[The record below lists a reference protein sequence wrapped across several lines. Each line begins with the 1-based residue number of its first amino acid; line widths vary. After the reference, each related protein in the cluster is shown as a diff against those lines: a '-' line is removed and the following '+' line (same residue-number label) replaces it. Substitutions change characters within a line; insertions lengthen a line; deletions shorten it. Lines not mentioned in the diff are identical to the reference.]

1 MNWVREVQAGVAI
14 GSLLGGLLVGGL
26 PSVAEELISQ
36 RENGAI
42 ARQSIRQSTRQ
53 SIRQGEG
60 QYIRPLTQCP
70 SDLDSLLPM
79 LLRDIPSYANRVS
92 QRAYPNH
99 FRIQDTSGHIT
110 PGYVLLATL
119 PDFEPLPLVSREYT
133 PLREDDTTQLFFTT
147 LERQYVPGQAVQ
159 LQHYHW
165 LFLTQTTQGW
175 RLVLMFS
182 RVGDIPANEPPT
194 PPYDSSQGVLAQ
206 AIRLWLR
213 DCQAGSVVPLSWL
226 PNRYEGNTNL

>member
-1 MNWVREVQAGVAI
+1 MKRWVGQGQIGVAI
-14 GSLLGGLLVGGL
+14 GSLMSGLLVGGL
-26 PSVAEELISQ
+26 PSVAGELIPQ
-36 RENGAI
+36 RGNGAI
-42 ARQSIRQSTRQ
+42 VRQAE
-53 SIRQGEG
+53 GE
-60 QYIRPLTQCP
+60 YIRPLVQCP

-92 QRAYPNH
+92 QRAYPNN
-99 FRIQDTSGHIT
+99 FRIQDTPGYVT

-119 PDFEPLPLVSREYT
+119 PEFEPLPLASREYT
-133 PLREDDTTQLFFTT
+133 PLQEDDTTQLFFTT
-147 LERQYVPGQAVQ
+147 LERQYVPGQSVQ

-165 LFLTQTTQGW
+165 LFLTQTAQGW

-194 PPYDSSQGVLAQ
+194 PPYDSSQGVIAQ

-213 DCQAGSVVPLSWL
+213 DCQAGSVAPLF
-226 PNRYEGNTNL
+226 

>member
-1 MNWVREVQAGVAI
+1 MKCWGWKIQLGVAI
-14 GSLLGGLLVGGL
+14 GYLSGLLMGRL
-26 PSVAEELISQ
+26 FDAPSYAEGRSQ
-36 RENGAI
+36 RGNDAI
-42 ARQSIRQSTRQ
+42 VQQAP
-53 SIRQGEG
+53 EE
-60 QYIRPLTQCP
+60 YIRPLTQCP
-70 SDLDSLLPM
+70 SELDSLFPM

-92 QRAYPNH
+92 QRAYPTHLRLQN
-99 FRIQDTSGHIT
+99 T

-119 PDFEPLPLVSREYT
+119 PEFEPLPLVSREYT
-133 PLREDDTTQLFFTT
+133 PLQEDDTRQLFFTT
-147 LERQYVPGQAVQ
+147 LERQYVPGQSIQ

-194 PPYDSSQGVLAQ
+194 SPYDSSQGVIAQ

-213 DCQAGSVVPLSWL
+213 DCQAGSIVPLS
-226 PNRYEGNTNL
+226 